1 MFIYGVVRGF
11 RTIFVY
17 RRDVHLS
24 KGMLLKPISF
34 LLNQEKTKQKDFL
47 LGKPFFGYK
56 IDFR

>member
-1 MFIYGVVRGF
+1 MVRGF